1 MKRLSYNIACWLL
14 LTLSV
19 CAADPR
25 PMLFFASSDGKG
37 EVAQFS
43 KKALFDRNDGDKIR
57 YGEPFQFIVDSIKI
71 WTFEGDGD
79 RVTMYTVGIA
89 GTLKN
94 NNLRVNVLLKRAGF
108 SYLGQAGNAGVGA
121 SASKGI
127 DELLL
132 ESGQS
137 YIIFQLRDKDE
148 AIAVAHELA
157 SLLK

>member
-1 MKRLSYNIACWLL
+1 MKRIRLQIACWLL
-14 LTLSV
+14 LTLHV

-25 PMLFFASSDGKG
+25 AMLFFTSPSDKG
-37 EVAQFS
+37 EVAVFS

-57 YGEPFQFIVDSIKI
+57 YGEPFQFLVDAIKI

-79 RVTMYTVGIA
+79 RVTMYTVGIV
-89 GTLKN
+89 GKLKN
-94 NNLRVNVLLKRAGF
+94 NNPRVNVLLKRAGL

-121 SASKGI
+121 SAIKGI
-127 DELLL
+127 DELYL
-132 ESGQS
+132 ERGQS
-137 YIIFQLRDKDE
+137 YITFQLRDKDE